1 MSTDADRTVGHDNR
15 GATATGKHDQFVLRE
30 RPAAGATDASSGDP
44 QQQQS
49 QAQAQQ
55 PWPSAHASYDLLG
68 RIGRGAFASVWRARC
83 KSTGRDCAVKIL
95 DLEGVDS
102 NFIDIR
108 HEVQSMRLS
117 SHPNVLTCY
126 TSFIQDTNLWLVMQL
141 MSKGSS
147 LHCVQSARATL
158 RRRQQRAGGPEPDV
172 SFEDH
177 VTFILYET
185 LLGLKYIHNN
195 GQIHRDIKASNIL
208 LSADGEVRIADFG
221 VSGYLV
227 QGGSRRENTRT
238 FVGTP
243 CWMAPE
249 VMEQVHGYD
258 YTADIWS
265 VGITALELAKGYA
278 PYARFAPMK
287 VLLLTIQE
295 DPPSL
300 GTYDDHDDD
309 DEDFGGGGSIFSKSF
324 QAMVRC
330 CLQKDPK
337 KRPNCDELL
346 ANRHFRLL
354 SSAVAAQD
362 AARAKLKVDLCDIVE
377 DVGVSSTGAIGGAGS
392 RKLPSCDPVYVVTS
406 NEESR
411 PSGTTWVFS
420 DGSSQVLQS
429 SQAGGDHQDDKGED
443 FFDAFE
449 RQTQGENYSREA
461 AEIQAEAEAA
471 RPNPPQQQQQ
481 DQKDTKEDLEDFFN
495 DFESTTGGEHF
506 QRKS

>member
-1 MSTDADRTVGHDNR
+1 
-15 GATATGKHDQFVLRE
+15 
-30 RPAAGATDASSGDP
+30 
-44 QQQQS
+44 
-49 QAQAQQ
+49 
-55 PWPSAHASYDLLG
+55 
-68 RIGRGAFASVWRARC
+68 
-83 KSTGRDCAVKIL
+83 
-95 DLEGVDS
+95 
-102 NFIDIR
+102 
-108 HEVQSMRLS
+108 MRLS
-117 SHPNVLTCY
+117 SHPSVLTCH

-147 LHCVQSARATL
+147 LHCVQSARAKV
-158 RRRQQRAGGPEPDV
+158 RQQHSQEGVAEPDV

-177 VTFILYET
+177 ITFILYET
-185 LLGLKYIHNN
+185 LLGLKYIHTN

-227 QGGSRRENTRT
+227 HGGSRRENTRT

-258 YTADIWS
+258 YKADIWS

-278 PYARFAPMK
+278 PYARYAPMK

-300 GTYDDHDDD
+300 NTYDDHDIGED
-309 DEDFGGGGSIFSKSF
+309 DECGAGGTNFSKSY
-324 QAMVRC
+324 QSMIRC

-346 ANRHFRLL
+346 ANRHFRHLTD
-354 SSAVAAQD
+354 VASRD
-362 AARAKLKVDLCDIVE
+362 VARAKLKAELCNIVE
-377 DVGVSSTGAIGGAGS
+377 DVGTSGTISEGF
-392 RKLPSCDPVYVVTS
+392 RKTPSCDAVYAVTS
-406 NEESR
+406 TEDNR
-411 PSGTTWVFS
+411 PAGTTWVFS

-429 SQAGGDHQDDKGED
+429 SETDGDKKNDKGED

-449 RQTQGENYSREA
+449 RQTQGENFSRGA
-461 AEIQAEAEAA
+461 AEVQAEAEKAK
-471 RPNPPQQQQQ
+471 PYQE
-481 DQKDTKEDLEDFFN
+481 QKPKEEKEDLEDFFN
-495 DFESTTGGEHF
+495 DFESTTGGENF
-506 QRKS
+506 QRKK